1 MPTKKVKEEKSMNKS
16 TLRDL
21 HSFVK
26 DSQANAVTESLNNTG
41 AVEVVTDAQVRALI
55 LAIQG
60 KTDDCFFRF
69 MEKL

>member
-1 MPTKKVKEEKSMNKS
+1 MPAKKVTKENTMDKS

-26 DSQANAVTESLNNTG
+26 DTQATAIMESLSSTG
-41 AVEVVTDAQVRALI
+41 AAEVITETQVRALI

>member
-1 MPTKKVKEEKSMNKS
+1 MPAKKVTKENTMNKN

-26 DSQANAVTESLNNTG
+26 DSQANVVMESLTNSG
-41 AVEVVTDAQVRALI
+41 AAEIVTDAQVRALI

-69 MEKL
+69 MDKL

>member
-26 DSQANAVTESLNNTG
+26 DSQATAIMESLNNTG
-41 AVEVVTDAQVRALI
+41 ANEVVTDVQVRALI